1 MISDDFVKQKRR
13 PNKGI
18 AKKTRYDIRKE
29 LAKPYHL
36 RENYVIPKNPVL
48 DANKAWIE
56 APNNSVDNDADKKN
70 DLFDKKFVFTA
81 TERIR
86 GSNANNYLT
95 YRTESPSR
103 LGPIIKANIPRTY
116 TESLNLVKDLRLRNR
131 SNQRS
136 NQRTPSSSINGGRRT
151 RKTKPKNKQTRHT
164 RRRV

>member
-1 MISDDFVKQKRR
+1 MTSDGFVKQKRR

-18 AKKTRYDIRKE
+18 AKKTLYDIRKE
-29 LAKPYHL
+29 MAKPYHL
-36 RENYVIPKNPVL
+36 REDYVPPKNPVL
-48 DANKAWIE
+48 DANKLWID
-56 APNNSVDNDADKKN
+56 APNISADNDADKKN
-70 DLFDKKFVFTA
+70 DLFDKNFVFTA

-95 YRTESPSR
+95 YQPESRSR
-103 LGPIIKANIPRTY
+103 LGPIIKAKIPRTY
-116 TESLNLVKDLRLRNR
+116 AESRKIIADLRSRNR

>member
-1 MISDDFVKQKRR
+1 MTFDGFVKQKRR

-18 AKKTRYDIRKE
+18 AKKTLYDIRKE

-36 RENYVIPKNPVL
+36 REGYVPPKNPVL
-48 DANKAWIE
+48 AANKSWID
-56 APNNSVDNDADKKN
+56 APNIPADNDAD
-70 DLFDKKFVFTA
+70 DLFDKNFAFTA

-86 GSNANNYLT
+86 GSNANNFLT
-95 YRTESPSR
+95 YQIETPSR
-103 LGPIIKANIPRTY
+103 LGPNIKANIPRTY
-116 TESLNLVKDLRLRNR
+116 AEGRKLIDDLRSRNR